1 MFPALNILGVTVQT
15 YPFVLVLA
23 SAAGLWLSERTA
35 RRLGLDAD
43 AVNSLGFYALLATVL
58 GARLAYVVTHWSAYR
73 DAMLSIFSL
82 TPTALSWPGGVP
94 IGCLVASV
102 YWRRQQLP
110 VGATLDALA
119 PGLAVALAVERL
131 GAFLSGNSLG
141 RPTTLP
147 WGVYLWDQVRH
158 PVQLYEMVALLLILG
173 VLLWH
178 RARRP
183 FAGHSFVL
191 FVALYAGARLF
202 LEAFRAQTPLFA
214 GGVRAIQ
221 VGALVTMMGAVWYLY
236 HRRFALTRNEA
247 GAMSETERLDHSRD
261 A

>member
-1 MFPALNILGVTVQT
+1 MFPVLKLLGLTVQT
-15 YPFVLVLA
+15 YPFALILA
-23 SAAGLWLSERTA
+23 VGAGLWLSERTA
-35 RRLGLDAD
+35 RTLGLDAD
-43 AVNSLGFYALLATVL
+43 SVNNLGFYALLATVL

-73 DAMLSIFSL
+73 DALLSIFSL
-82 TPTALSWPGGVP
+82 TPTALSWPGGAA
-94 IGCLVASV
+94 IGVLVAFV

-110 VGATLDALA
+110 VGATLDAFA
-119 PGLAVALAVERL
+119 PGLATALAVERL
-131 GAFLSGNSLG
+131 GAFLGGVSLG

-173 VLLWH
+173 ILLWQ
-178 RARRP
+178 RARRS
-183 FAGHSFVL
+183 FAGHLFVL

-202 LEAFRAQTPLFA
+202 LEAFRAQTPLVA

-221 VGALVTMMGAVWYLY
+221 VGALVTIMGAVWYLY
-236 HRRFALTRNEA
+236 HRRFALARDEA
-247 GAMSETERLDHSRD
+247 GVTSETEQLDHSRD